1 MHLSI
6 TLYEESSQYLEEE
19 EEEEEWN
26 FATKEMISIFIRN
39 ISLHAS
45 MQYSRG
51 SVSCENILARGLLL
65 KVIEL
70 RVSTTDRVTSS
81 LRRKFYGCHHDLAY
95 CYENVCFTDDLDTFR
110 FLNISNTCVTRWS
123 DNCLPFRNT
132 GIHPCF
138 VTRWSDNRLAFENT
152 GVHPCFYWGLCCS
165 IFTFLC
171 SVLWSIVCH
180 FGHCIIFPSEIYKFC

>member
-110 FLNISNTCVTRWS
+110 FLNISNTCVTW
-123 DNCLPFRNT
+123 
-132 GIHPCF
+132 
-138 VTRWSDNRLAFENT
+138 WSDNRLAFENT

>member
-1 MHLSI
+1 
-6 TLYEESSQYLEEE
+6 
-19 EEEEEWN
+19 
-26 FATKEMISIFIRN
+26 MISIFIRN
-39 ISLHAS
+39 MSLHES
-45 MQYSRG
+45 MRYSRG

-81 LRRKFYGCHHDLAY
+81 SFTAAIMTYCYCY

-132 GIHPCF
+132 GVHPCF
-138 VTRWSDNRLAFENT
+138 VTRWSDNCLPFGNT
-152 GVHPCFYWGLCCS
+152 GVHPCFY
-165 IFTFLC
+165 
-171 SVLWSIVCH
+171 
-180 FGHCIIFPSEIYKFC
+180 